1 MSKKVITVL
10 NVLASVLLLAAIFA
24 NLLAIYAGV
33 NKGSFTP
40 YDYIVT
46 ISLVVTAVFAIYYV
60 LAGCKKGEGSTYFKW
75 FMWVFAI
82 VQLIALLQH
91 ESMTT
96 VTVMLITLSFGCLT
110 VLSTAKDLGQA
121 KSTLLAGIISVCA
134 IAQFITAAVAGTI
147 GEAWIKITTL
157 TLLALTSLLMVCAK
171 YADKKSRGSK

>member
-1 MSKKVITVL
+1 MSKKVITAL
-10 NVLASVLLLAAIFA
+10 NILASVLLLAAIFA
-24 NLLAIYAGV
+24 NLLAVYAGV

-75 FMWVFAI
+75 FMNVFAL
-82 VQLIALLQH
+82 VQLIVLLQH
-91 ESMTT
+91 ANMTV

-110 VLSTAKDLGQA
+110 VLSTAKDLGQG
-121 KSTLLAGIISVCA
+121 KSSLLAGIVSVCA
-134 IAQFITAAVAGTI
+134 VAQFITATAAGTI
-147 GEAWIKITTL
+147 GSAWIKIASL
-157 TLLALTSLLMVCAK
+157 TLLGLTSLLMVCAK